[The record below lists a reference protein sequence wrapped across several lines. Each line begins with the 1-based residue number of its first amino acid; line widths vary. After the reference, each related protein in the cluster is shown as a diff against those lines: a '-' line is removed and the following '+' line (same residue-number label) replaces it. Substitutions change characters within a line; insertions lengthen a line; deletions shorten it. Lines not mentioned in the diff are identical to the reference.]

1 MGGGRERTR
10 MMRMRMMIDRLIGLE
25 KVRWSCYFHCVRA
38 CVRAWVGVCFFLLI
52 RCILID
58 WLANWLAWFPLTS
71 LVHGVLA
78 LGEHFGMHLL

>member
-38 CVRAWVGVCFFLLI
+38 CV
-52 RCILID
+52 
-58 WLANWLAWFPLTS
+58 
-71 LVHGVLA
+71 HGSGCVSSFSFDA
-78 LGEHFGMHLL
+78 F